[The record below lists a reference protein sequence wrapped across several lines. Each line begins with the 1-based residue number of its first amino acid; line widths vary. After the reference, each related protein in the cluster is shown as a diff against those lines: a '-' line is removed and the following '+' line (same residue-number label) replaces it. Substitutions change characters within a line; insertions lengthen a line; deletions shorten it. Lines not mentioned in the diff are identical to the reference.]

1 VERLFASFVAAALSH
16 PTVLL
21 RQIDARLILHRSES
35 VSCVDAEQR
44 VVLGL
49 PWVFEGEQELL
60 EQRRQLIAA
69 TAVQEERA
77 VVLARWLKSDRELRR
92 VVVFADDRELAD
104 VVATNLQGQLGSTPV
119 IRYRVIWKI

>member
-60 EQRRQLIAA
+60 EQRRQLIAPTVSFA
-69 TAVQEERA
+69 ESSFSPMIVNSPMLLQQTYKVN
-77 VVLARWLKSDRELRR
+77 LAQPQSYDI
-92 VVVFADDRELAD
+92 
-104 VVATNLQGQLGSTPV
+104 G
-119 IRYRVIWKI
+119 